1 MSEEKELTQ
10 GQKLCGVNFNPTQ
23 DPLIADIKQRY
34 ADIADML
41 IAEAEKSESTG
52 KQHVI
57 TLAINELVTAQMWAI
72 KAVTWTH

>member
-1 MSEEKELTQ
+1 MNEEKELTH

-34 ADIADML
+34 ADIADIL
-41 IAEAEKSESTG
+41 IDEVEKSDSSG
-52 KQHVI
+52 RVHVLQ
-57 TLAINELVTAQMWAI
+57 LAVNELITAQMWAI

>member
-1 MSEEKELTQ
+1 MGEEELTY

-23 DPLIADIKQRY
+23 DPLIADIKQRF
-34 ADIADML
+34 ADITDILIDKAEEAD
-41 IAEAEKSESTG
+41 SSG
-52 KQHVI
+52 KQHML